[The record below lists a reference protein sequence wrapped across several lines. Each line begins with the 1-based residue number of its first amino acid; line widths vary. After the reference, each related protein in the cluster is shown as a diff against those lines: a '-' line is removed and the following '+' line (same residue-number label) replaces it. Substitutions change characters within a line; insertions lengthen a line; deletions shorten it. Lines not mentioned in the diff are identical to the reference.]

1 MNLINNTHLFQDHKN
16 ILILDH
22 KLILTFLNLL
32 LNFLN
37 SKNLNHHHH
46 HLQYHNFLFIQ
57 LLQNKMTFLSLQNM
71 NLKNL
76 IKNLIFQSYL
86 FIHMF

>member
-1 MNLINNTHLFQDHKN
+1 MNLINNTHLSQDHKN

-32 LNFLN
+32 LNSLN
-37 SKNLNHHHH
+37 SKNLIHHHH
-46 HLQYHNFLFIQ
+46 IHHHNFLFIQ